1 MAWMALVGAGI
12 GAWSN
17 SRNAKKNNQPQG
29 GTPGWQ
35 QDNQRYLYSQAQGL
49 PPELAE
55 FTQDQLDAMGGVRD
69 MQGKYDP
76 YYDEVMGNASR
87 FAEGVGA
94 DDINAFYNPY
104 EDQVIQSYLAD
115 LGEMRNRADTR
126 AAGEAEAAGAFGGD
140 REAVYR
146 AVTQGEYDRTGA
158 STIAGLRHQG
168 WDSASNLAMRNHAQS
183 IVGNRQLGD
192 LIGERVGYD
201 YGDLDA
207 LMATGSLQQQQ
218 NQRRLD
224 LPRDHI
230 NWLSDI
236 NNAGSHSAGVRTGPY
251 QDPWAAGAAGF
262 QSGWGMGKKA
272 YDYGKGR
279 GWWGG
284 GGTGHLVDQG

>member
-29 GTPGWQ
+29 GTPQWQ
-35 QDNQRYLYSQAQGL
+35 QDNQQRLYRQAEGL
-49 PPELAE
+49 PPELAG
-55 FTQDQLDAMGGVRD
+55 FTQDELDAMGGVRD
-69 MQGKYDP
+69 MQGRYNP
-76 YYDEVMGNASR
+76 AYDEVMGNASN
-87 FAEGVGA
+87 FAKGVTA

-158 STIAGLRHQG
+158 STLSNLRYQG

-183 IVGNRQLGD
+183 MVGNRQLGD
-192 LIGERVGYD
+192 LIGERTQYD
-201 YGDLDA
+201 YNDLDA
-207 LMATGSLQQQQ
+207 LLASGGMQRAQ
-218 NQRRLD
+218 NQRELD
-224 LPRDHI
+224 LPREHI
-230 NWLSDI
+230 NWMSDL
-236 NNAGSHSAGVRTGPY
+236 NNAAGYTAGSRTGPY
-251 QDPWAAGAAGF
+251 QDPWAAGASGF
-262 QSGWGMGKKA
+262 QQGWGMGKKA
-272 YDYGKGR
+272 ADYGRDK
-279 GWWGG
+279 GWW
-284 GGTGHLVDQG
+284 